1 MRASAAAVLRATR
14 TCLSGHVRWA
24 LSLGLGLSICLSGQP
39 AIAAPAAPAT
49 EARAA
54 FEAGAKAYAAGDYA
68 KALAEFERAMALR
81 PSSKIHYNIGVC
93 RQQLMLAARERG
105 DVEAE
110 SLHAAAAV
118 EAYKAYLRELPDAE
132 DRVEVEATIRDLGGT
147 PQFQLKP
154 IPFPRAEGTPV
165 GREDAATS
173 PAPVPA
179 PPPGSVPDPAPVA
192 PPPPGAD
199 ARDSTSPPP
208 SLPAEVTPRFRGR
221 VGVTFGL
228 NGQPQVGTSR
238 LDGAVQGFAMARLG
252 GFVGARRRVY
262 IGGAGLLAG
271 AGVTA
276 SDKLALQMQ
285 AVLLDLEYGH
295 PVGRARR
302 VEVVAGGFLVGARET
317 LRIRA
322 EPQRPVCVA
331 HSSGALVSQRGGAGA
346 GGRVGLHVLLGA
358 RKNHEIGVRLST
370 AILGF
375 GQGTAAAGCEPSF
388 SQLDVPRARW
398 LVLVDSGYSFRF

>member
-1 MRASAAAVLRATR
+1 MSF
-14 TCLSGHVRWA
+14 
-24 LSLGLGLSICLSGQP
+24 GLGLAICLSGQP

-54 FEAGAKAYAAGDYA
+54 FEAGAKAYAAGDYD
-68 KALAEFERAMALR
+68 KALAQFERAMTLR
-81 PSSKIHYNIGVC
+81 PSPKIHYNIGVC

-105 DVEAE
+105 DVAAE

-118 EAYKAYLRELPDAE
+118 EAYKAYLRELPEAE

-147 PQFQLKP
+147 PQFQLKA
-154 IPFPRAEGTPV
+154 IPFPRAHRTPV

-179 PPPGSVPDPAPVA
+179 PPPVPVPDPAPVA
-192 PPPPGAD
+192 SPPSAD
-199 ARDSTSPPP
+199 TRDSTSPP
-208 SLPAEVTPRFRGR
+208 SRPAEVTPSFRGR

-228 NGQPQVGTSR
+228 NGQPQVGTAR
-238 LDGAVQGFAMARLG
+238 LDGAVQGFAMGRLG

-276 SDKLALQMQ
+276 NDKLALQMQ
-285 AVLLDLEYGH
+285 AVLFDLEYAH

-302 VEVVAGGFLVGARET
+302 VEIVGGGFLVGARET

-322 EPQRPVCVA
+322 EAQRPICAA

>member
-1 MRASAAAVLRATR
+1 M
-14 TCLSGHVRWA
+14 
-24 LSLGLGLSICLSGQP
+24 GQ
-39 AIAAPAAPAT
+39 AAPAAPAPAAT

-54 FEAGAKAYAAGDYA
+54 FEAGARAFAAGDYER
-68 KALAEFERAMALR
+68 ALAEFERAMALR
-81 PSSKIHYNIGVC
+81 PSPKIHYNIGVC
-93 RQQLMLAARERG
+93 RQQLMLAARDRG
-105 DVEAE
+105 DGEAE

-147 PQFQLKP
+147 PLTQFQLKA
-154 IPFPRAEGTPV
+154 IPFPKGDATPAD
-165 GREDAATS
+165 REDPATS
-173 PAPVPA
+173 PAPAPA
-179 PPPGSVPDPAPVA
+179 PPPVPVPDPEPVT
-192 PPPPGAD
+192 PPPPRAD
-199 ARDSTSPPP
+199 ARDSTARAPG
-208 SLPAEVTPRFRGR
+208 VTPLFRGR
-221 VGVTFGL
+221 VGATFGL
-228 NGQPQVGTSR
+228 NAQPQVGTSR

-271 AGVTA
+271 AAVTS

-285 AVLLDLEYGH
+285 AVLFDLEYGH

-302 VEVVAGGFLVGARET
+302 VEIVTGGFLVGARET

-322 EPQRPVCVA
+322 DAQRPTCAA

-375 GQGTAAAGCEPSF
+375 GQGTAATGCEPPF

>member
-1 MRASAAAVLRATR
+1 M
-14 TCLSGHVRWA
+14 
-24 LSLGLGLSICLSGQP
+24 SLGLGLAICLSGQP
-39 AIAAPAAPAT
+39 TSAAPAAPPT

-54 FEAGAKAYAAGDYA
+54 FEAGAKAYAAGDYD
-68 KALAEFERAMALR
+68 KALAQFERAMALR
-81 PSSKIHYNIGVC
+81 PSPKIHYNIGVC

-105 DVEAE
+105 DVDSE

-118 EAYKAYLRELPDAE
+118 EAYKAYLRELPEAE

-147 PQFQLKP
+147 PQFQLKA
-154 IPFPRAEGTPV
+154 IPFPRADGTPV

-179 PPPGSVPDPAPVA
+179 PPPVPVPDPAPVA
-192 PPPPGAD
+192 PRAE
-199 ARDSTSPPP
+199 ARDSTSPP
-208 SLPAEVTPRFRGR
+208 SRPAGETPLFRGR

-228 NGQPQVGTSR
+228 NGQPQVGTAR
-238 LDGAVQGFAMARLG
+238 LDGAVQGFAMGRLG

-276 SDKLALQMQ
+276 NDKLALQMQ
-285 AVLLDLEYGH
+285 AVLFDLEYAH

-302 VEVVAGGFLVGARET
+302 VEIVGGGFLVGARET

-322 EPQRPVCVA
+322 EAQRPVCAA
-331 HSSGALVSQRGGAGA
+331 HSSGGLVSQRGGAGA

>member
-1 MRASAAAVLRATR
+1 M
-14 TCLSGHVRWA
+14 
-24 LSLGLGLSICLSGQP
+24 SLGLGLSIWLSGQP

-49 EARAA
+49 AARAA
-54 FEAGAKAYAAGDYA
+54 FEAGAKAFAAGDYER
-68 KALAEFERAMALR
+68 ALAEFERAMALR
-81 PSSKIHYNIGVC
+81 PSPKIHYNIGVC
-93 RQQLMLAARERG
+93 RQQLMLAAQERG
-105 DVEAE
+105 DVAAE

-118 EAYKAYLRELPDAE
+118 EAYKAYLREVPDAD
-132 DRVEVEATIRDLGGT
+132 DRGEVEATIRDLGGT

-154 IPFPRAEGTPV
+154 LPSPRGEGTPV

-173 PAPVPA
+173 PAPVPES
-179 PPPGSVPDPAPVA
+179 PPVPVPDPSPVA
-192 PPPPGAD
+192 PLPSGAD
-199 ARDSTSPPP
+199 ARESTPPP
-208 SLPAEVTPRFRGR
+208 AAVTPLFRGR
-221 VGVTFGL
+221 VGATFGL

-252 GFVGARRRVY
+252 GFLGARRRVY

-271 AGVTA
+271 AAVTA
-276 SDKLALQMQ
+276 NDKLALHMQ
-285 AVLLDLEYGH
+285 AVLLDLEYAH

-302 VEVVAGGFLVGARET
+302 FEIVGGGFLVLAREA

-322 EPQRPVCVA
+322 EGQRPVCAA
-331 HSSGALVSQRGGAGA
+331 HSSGGLVSQRGGAGA
-346 GGRVGLHVLLGA
+346 GGRVGFHVLLGA
-358 RKNHEIGVRLST
+358 RKNHELGVRLSS

>member
-1 MRASAAAVLRATR
+1 M
-14 TCLSGHVRWA
+14 
-24 LSLGLGLSICLSGQP
+24 SLGLGLAIWLSGQP
-39 AIAAPAAPAT
+39 AIAAPAAPPT

-54 FEAGAKAYAAGDYA
+54 FEAGAKAYAAGEFDR
-68 KALAEFERAMALR
+68 ALAQFERAMALR
-81 PSSKIHYNIGVC
+81 PSPKIHYNIGVC

-118 EAYKAYLRELPDAE
+118 EAYKAYLRELPEAE

-147 PQFQLKP
+147 PQFQLKA
-154 IPFPRAEGTPV
+154 IPFPRAGGTPV

-179 PPPGSVPDPAPVA
+179 PPPVPVPDPAPVA
-192 PPPPGAD
+192 PPPGAD
-199 ARDSTSPPP
+199 ARDTTS
-208 SLPAEVTPRFRGR
+208 SRPAEVTPLFRGR

-228 NGQPQVGTSR
+228 NGQPQVGTAR
-238 LDGAVQGFAMARLG
+238 LDGAAQVFAMGRLG

-271 AGVTA
+271 AAVTA
-276 SDKLALQMQ
+276 NDKLALQMQ
-285 AVLLDLEYGH
+285 AVLFDLEYAH

-302 VEVVAGGFLVGARET
+302 VEIVGGGFLVGARET

-322 EPQRPVCVA
+322 DAQRPVCAA

-375 GQGTAAAGCEPSF
+375 GQGTATAGCEPPF

>member
-1 MRASAAAVLRATR
+1 M
-14 TCLSGHVRWA
+14 
-24 LSLGLGLSICLSGQP
+24 SLGLGLAICLSGQP
-39 AIAAPAAPAT
+39 VIAAPAAPPT

-54 FEAGAKAYAAGDYA
+54 FEAGAKAYAAGDFDR
-68 KALAEFERAMALR
+68 ALAQFERAMALR
-81 PSSKIHYNIGVC
+81 PSPKIHYNIGVC

-118 EAYKAYLRELPDAE
+118 EAYKAYLRELPEAE

-147 PQFQLKP
+147 PQFQLKA

-173 PAPVPA
+173 PASVPA
-179 PPPGSVPDPAPVA
+179 PPPVPVPDPAPVA

-199 ARDSTSPPP
+199 ARDSTSAA
-208 SLPAEVTPRFRGR
+208 SRAAGVTPLFRGR

-228 NGQPQVGTSR
+228 NGQPQIGAAR
-238 LDGAVQGFAMARLG
+238 LDGAVQGFAMGRLG

-276 SDKLALQMQ
+276 NDKLALQMQ
-285 AVLLDLEYGH
+285 AVLFDLEYAH

-302 VEVVAGGFLVGARET
+302 VEIVGGGFLVGARET

-322 EPQRPVCVA
+322 EAQRPVCAA
-331 HSSGALVSQRGGAGA
+331 HSSSALVSQRGGAGA

-375 GQGTAAAGCEPSF
+375 GQGTAAAGCEPPF

>member
-1 MRASAAAVLRATR
+1 M
-14 TCLSGHVRWA
+14 
-24 LSLGLGLSICLSGQP
+24 SLGLGLAICLSGQP
-39 AIAAPAAPAT
+39 AIAAPAAQPT

-54 FEAGAKAYAAGDYA
+54 FEAGAKAYAAGDYD
-68 KALAEFERAMALR
+68 KALAQFERAMALR
-81 PSSKIHYNIGVC
+81 PSPKIHYNIGVC

-118 EAYKAYLRELPDAE
+118 EAYKAYLRELPEAE

-147 PQFQLKP
+147 PQFQLKA
-154 IPFPRAEGTPV
+154 IPFPRADGTPV

-179 PPPGSVPDPAPVA
+179 PPPVPVPDPAPVA
-192 PPPPGAD
+192 PPGAD
-199 ARDSTSPPP
+199 ARDSTSPQ
-208 SLPAEVTPRFRGR
+208 SRPAEVTPLFRGR

-228 NGQPQVGTSR
+228 NGQPQVGTAR
-238 LDGAVQGFAMARLG
+238 LDGAVQGFAMGRLG

-276 SDKLALQMQ
+276 NDKLALQMQ
-285 AVLLDLEYGH
+285 AVLFDLEYAH

-302 VEVVAGGFLVGARET
+302 VEIVGGGFLVGARET

-322 EPQRPVCVA
+322 EAQRPVCAA
-331 HSSGALVSQRGGAGA
+331 HSSSALVSQRGGAGA